1 MAKAQHAQRY
11 RLLPGLLRK
20 MRRDAELTQRELAAK
35 LRVTHVFVHKSEIG
49 ERRVD
54 ITEFMDW
61 CVACGV
67 NPEQAFQSLR
77 RQRGI

>member
-20 MRRDAELTQRELAAK
+20 MRQEAGLTQRDLAAK
-35 LRVTHVFVHKSEIG
+35 LRGTHVWVHKSEIG

-54 ITEFMDW
+54 VAEFTDW
-61 CVACGV
+61 CLACGV
-67 NPEQAFQSLR
+67 NPEEALRSLR
-77 RQRGI
+77 RQRGV

>member
-20 MRRDAELTQRELAAK
+20 MRSDAELTQRELAAK
-35 LRVTHVFVHKSEIG
+35 LRVTHVFMHKREIG

-54 ITEFMDW
+54 VAEFMDW

-67 NPEQAFQSLR
+67 SPEHAFQSLR
-77 RQRGI
+77 W

>member
-11 RLLPGLLRK
+11 RELPILLRG
-20 MRRDAELTQRELAAK
+20 MRQAASLTQRELAKK
-35 LRVTHVFVHKSEIG
+35 LRNSHVFVHKSEIG

-61 CVACGV
+61 CLACGV
-67 NPEQAFQSLR
+67 DPQEALGSLR
-77 RQRGI
+77 QRRGV